1 MFPLLCFMKSTVEA
15 ENKRTSGEED
25 NGKAAAVAAQESAA
39 AKQMATLVDLMR
51 QQMEWNM
58 RSESGRREQDLGS
71 AEALDTRMR
80 GMEVFLHSPKI
91 VCCPTTI
98 LL

>member
-1 MFPLLCFMKSTVEA
+1 MFPSPCLFMKSTQE
-15 ENKRTSGEED
+15 ENKRTSVEED
-25 NGKAAAVAAQESAA
+25 TGNATAVAAQESVA

-71 AEALDTRMR
+71 AEALETRMR
-80 GMEVFLHSPKI
+80 GMEVILRSPFN